1 MMDGDIDDDDKVEGS
16 GLASGLQWRTGSL
29 LWDGECCRY
38 FLLVFGFGIDSSTLL
53 GESPVPDCCVAVS
66 RTGCIKCSALTTP
79 AEVATAPNLS

>member
-1 MMDGDIDDDDKVEGS
+1 MTIMWKVLGLLRGFS
-16 GLASGLQWRTGSL
+16 GVQGR
-29 LWDGECCRY
+29 RY